1 VVLLDDV
8 SGTPMLETAEEIPT
22 RDVDIPEQLFQVG
35 RSVESRLRG
44 LRADRV
50 VVRRADVPRRAS
62 KKEGPRL
69 RLLIEG
75 ATVSAARSAVT
86 DTHLGMGR
94 DVAHWHG
101 SKKDALDT
109 DSKQMLTAAGEHAK
123 YAEALS
129 AARAGFVLP

>member
-1 VVLLDDV
+1 V
-8 SGTPMLETAEEIPT
+8 LETAEEIPT

-50 VVRRADVPRRAS
+50 VVRRADVPSRAS

-75 ATVSAARSAVT
+75 AAVSAARSAVT
-86 DTHLGMGR
+86 DIHLGMGK
-94 DVAHWHG
+94 DIAHWHG
-101 SKKDALDT
+101 SRKDALDAE
-109 DSKQMLTAAGEHAK
+109 SKQLLQAANENTK
-123 YAEALS
+123 CAEAMS
-129 AARAGFVLP
+129 AARAGFTLP